1 MAQLDYN
8 NMLVAELKQELES
21 IGLPISGKK
30 SELIERLMAHSKEP
44 VMISIEADLIDEES
58 RYEIII
64 SRMKTQVIGPL
75 NIGAVIAILLSVL
88 MISTVLIIQPSWL
101 GFGDDYD

>member
-58 RYEIII
+58 RYDMII
-64 SRMKTQVIGPL
+64 SPDASCVCCQRRGE
-75 NIGAVIAILLSVL
+75 GAVCMVASRFKLMFYFLSVP
-88 MISTVLIIQPSWL
+88 VC
-101 GFGDDYD
+101 GVVRNG